1 MLRVARVD
9 PVIVVPS
16 DEKER
21 EWWNDP
27 MTQLDSVSTKTY
39 LKEFIMFE
47 EAENNWGV
55 VGVVDI
61 V

>member
-1 MLRVARVD
+1 MPAALVD

-27 MTQLDSVSTKTY
+27 MNQLDSVLTKTY

-47 EAENNWGV
+47 KAGDN
-55 VGVVDI
+55 
-61 V
+61 

>member
-1 MLRVARVD
+1 MLRVAFVD

-21 EWWNDP
+21 EWWADP
-27 MTQLDSVSTKTY
+27 MNQLEFVLAKTY

-47 EAENNWGV
+47 EAEDNWGV
-55 VGVVDI
+55 AGVVN
-61 V
+61 VV